1 MIVRPSVGNRKL
13 TDCWPWAGAVLRGT
27 GTVISRRTC
36 CLPGWPRPLV
46 LSVHTVVSF
55 DFSIAIVPGWHT
67 TIFPPYFVA
76 GAIYSGFAMVLT
88 IAIPL
93 RKYYHFED
101 FITMRHLENM
111 AKVML
116 ATGLIVAYGY
126 FFEFFMSHVQRPEI
140 RCVSRATAA
149 SWTVFPLLLSL

>member
-1 MIVRPSVGNRKL
+1 ML
-13 TDCWPWAGAVLRGT
+13 AGLAT
-27 GTVISRRTC
+27 
-36 CLPGWPRPLV
+36 PLV

-126 FFEFFMSHVQRPEI
+126 FFEFFMSHVQWPEI
-140 RCVSRATAA
+140 RCVSCATAA
-149 SWTVFPLLLSL
+149 ARPVFATTTSL